1 MSISDTPITF
11 PPTPLHAADSTPPVY
26 TLFAVFRVSSSNPSV
41 FDGHDVA
48 GVVRE
53 FEDVVELI
61 KSENVTLR
69 GCYDLSGL
77 RSDADLMLWLH
88 GPGAEDLQW
97 ALRLLRRTSLLR
109 PLVRVRS
116 AAGVQR
122 ETKFGKEDIPGFV
135 RGETPG
141 QWLSLHPV
149 ERSSSWHLLNPA
161 DHSRM
166 LDEQQQVR
174 EQFTNVSVNIVA
186 GYALGDYEWLVA
198 TEADEL
204 TDLID
209 MTRAVRAVNAK
220 QHVREDS
227 EYYTGR
233 RIELAEVVEVL
244 Q

>member
-1 MSISDTPITF
+1 MSIPDTPLTF
-11 PPTPLHAADSTPPVY
+11 PPTPMHAADSTPPVY
-26 TLFAVFRVSSSNPSV
+26 ALFAVFRVSSSNPSV

-69 GCYDLSGL
+69 GYYDLSGL

-116 AAGVQR
+116 LLGVQR
-122 ETKFGKEDIPGFV
+122 ETKFGKDDVPGFV
-135 RGETPG
+135 SGATPK

-149 ERSSSWHLLNPA
+149 ARSSSWHLLNPA
-161 DHSRM
+161 DHSRV
-166 LDEQQQVR
+166 LDEQNQVR
-174 EQFTNVSVNIVA
+174 EKFPDVTVNIVA
-186 GYALGDYEWLVA
+186 GYALGDSDWILALED
-198 TEADEL
+198 DEL
-204 TDLID
+204 TGLVDI
-209 MTRAVRAVNAK
+209 TRALREVNAK
-220 QHVREDS
+220 QHVREDN
-227 EYYTGR
+227 EYFTGR
-233 RIELAEVVEVL
+233 RIELAEVIEVL